1 MGLIYIEH
9 ILVQTNCLLSVCLS
23 VVYSQA
29 DSQTKTIGPN
39 STKLWSTV
47 FVCQTYKL
55 KITAESTQLI
65 SKQLKLI
72 FLNLKLLK
80 IYISQ

>member
-9 ILVQTNCLLSVCLS
+9 IFVSIKLSSVCLS
-23 VVYSQA
+23 VVFLLAELQI
-29 DSQTKTIGPN
+29 KTIGPN
-39 STKLWSTV
+39 STKLWWTV
-47 FVCQTYKL
+47 FVCQTYQL
-55 KITAESTQLI
+55 KITAESAQLI

-80 IYISQ
+80 MYISQ

>member
-9 ILVQTNCLLSVCLS
+9 IFVSNKLSSVCLS
-23 VVYSQA
+23 SVYSLA

-47 FVCQTYKL
+47 FVCQTYQL
-55 KITAESTQLI
+55 KITAESTQLF
-65 SKQLKLI
+65 SKQPMLI
-72 FLNLKLLK
+72 FLNQKLLK
-80 IYISQ
+80 MYISQ

>member
-9 ILVQTNCLLSVCLS
+9 IFVSNKLSSVCLS
-23 VVYSQA
+23 VAYSLA

-47 FVCQTYKL
+47 FVCQTYQL
-55 KITAESTQLI
+55 KITA
-65 SKQLKLI
+65 
-72 FLNLKLLK
+72 
-80 IYISQ
+80 

>member
-9 ILVQTNCLLSVCLS
+9 IFVSIKLSSVCLS
-23 VVYSQA
+23 VVFSLA
-29 DSQTKTIGPN
+29 ELQTKTIGPN

-47 FVCQTYKL
+47 FVCQTYQL
-55 KITAESTQLI
+55 KITAESTHI

-80 IYISQ
+80 MYISQ